1 PLLERVLEEA
11 ERAGC
16 LAEQALSVTWLSE
29 AYLLAGHR
37 EEVRA
42 STTRALARTQ
52 QERGHEAWALRLL
65 GEMAAQ
71 CQPLGVEPAAAPYRE
86 ALALADALGM
96 RPLQAH
102 SHLSLG
108 TLYGGPVSGAGP
120 YRALHGDRD
129 VSRHGDDVLAPAG
142 GGGAGTRRGAIKA
155 RMVSRAETG
164 CVSWDLSVG
173 LRRSGRENHGNEPE

>member
-1 PLLERVLEEA
+1 VHRAVPVLEQGLSLGYAYALAGRVAEALPLLERVLEEA

-71 CQPLGVEPAAAPYRE
+71 CQPLRVEPAAAP
-86 ALALADALGM
+86 
-96 RPLQAH
+96 
-102 SHLSLG
+102 
-108 TLYGGPVSGAGP
+108 
-120 YRALHGDRD
+120 
-129 VSRHGDDVLAPAG
+129 
-142 GGGAGTRRGAIKA
+142 
-155 RMVSRAETG
+155 
-164 CVSWDLSVG
+164 
-173 LRRSGRENHGNEPE
+173 